1 MSEITWKLERFSDR
15 KQREKIID
23 LRKIVF
29 TGEDTDKE
37 NTDFWDW
44 EFRDNY
50 AGKADLFLALDGD
63 QVVGHYAVCPSRILV
78 NGEVKTGSIVV
89 DVMTHPDYRF
99 QGMFTKL
106 GRYSLEKAGEDGIDF
121 SYGFPIRKTVMP
133 GHLKVGWK
141 VAFPLPVYVFP
152 VSFPRIIQKFV
163 RLKWLSYLLGVLPQ
177 LVYGIL
183 IQIKSCRASKNIKI
197 REAKQFDDTE
207 ELRKFVER
215 TKKQHRIMQCRDYS
229 FLKWRYN
236 ENRYRDYKIFF
247 AYNAADEMIGYVVL
261 RKTEIF
267 GLQCIT
273 IIDIQTLECDRK
285 AIRALLWQ
293 TYNYAKAQG
302 VSLTGCMIN
311 KNGYKRCLLSNLFI
325 KSPYIFKFILHKNKE
340 IGYGDELMKN
350 ENWFI
355 TWADT
360 DDL

>member
-1 MSEITWKLERFSDR
+1 MPEITWNLERLSNI
-15 KQREKIID
+15 KQREKIIK

-37 NTDFWDW
+37 NVDFWDW

-50 AGKADLFLALDGD
+50 AGKADLFLAVDGD
-63 QVVGHYAVCPSRILV
+63 EVVGHYAVCPSQILV
-78 NGEVKTGSIVV
+78 DGEMKRGSIVV

-106 GRYSLEKAGEDGIDF
+106 GRFSLEKAGEDNIDF

-141 VAFPLPVYVFP
+141 IAFPLPVYVFP
-152 VSFPRIIQKFV
+152 VSFSKIIQKFI
-163 RLKWLSYLLGVLPQ
+163 RIKWLSKLLGAFPQ
-177 LVYGIL
+177 LVYWIL
-183 IQIKSCRASKNIKI
+183 MKIKKSNIQVYDV
-197 REAKQFDDTE
+197 REGNKFDDSEALQRFIEKTR
-207 ELRKFVER
+207 L
-215 TKKQHRIMQCRDYS
+215 QHRIMQFRDYD

-236 ENRYRDYKIFF
+236 DNKFRKYKMFF
-247 AYNAADEMIGYVVL
+247 AYDTQGEMMGYIVL

-267 GLQCIT
+267 GLDCIT
-273 IIDIQTLECDRK
+273 IIDIQTLECDKRVTK
-285 AIRALLWQ
+285 VLLKY
-293 TYNYAKAQG
+293 TNNYAKEQG
-302 VSLTGCMIN
+302 ASLIGCMIN
-311 KNGYKRCLLSNLFI
+311 RNAYKKCLLSNLFV
-325 KSPYIFKFILHKNKE
+325 KSPYIFKFIIHGNKDIDYE
-340 IGYGDELMKN
+340 DKLMQN